1 MLVRVREA
9 NQVFVNLPVLMMMCN
24 ALSLCRP
31 VGTRLR
37 PVTQLDML
45 FGLDKMNESKQVTVT
60 PGSLK
65 ESPLD

>member
-1 MLVRVREA
+1 MSEA
-9 NQVFVNLPVLMMMCN
+9 DQVCVHLSVLMVLRN
-24 ALSLCRP
+24 ALSLVRP

>member
-1 MLVRVREA
+1 
-9 NQVFVNLPVLMMMCN
+9 MMMCN